1 MVACAQFC
9 IVAASAVQHTGHMS
23 SDSPDIFD
31 AALNLPDS
39 QRASLAYQLL
49 QSLKPPGVPSAEDSR
64 FDAELE
70 KRAADYDA
78 GKTKASDWDDVS
90 ARLKAKLQ
98 ERSSS

>member
-1 MVACAQFC
+1 
-9 IVAASAVQHTGHMS
+9 MS

-31 AALNLPDS
+31 AAMNLPDS

-49 QSLKPPGVPSAEDSR
+49 QSLKPPGVLSAEDSG

-78 GKTKASDWDDVS
+78 GKTKASDWSDVS